1 MPLAVGFRLI
11 RHLSTALICRAAANR
26 ISSCSRRPDL
36 DGPHLSLFMNKNF
49 ESAIPMGN
57 YIVSPA
63 TQETSTGLY
72 RASIAVQRTQSKGA
86 YCRIFNFDCEFVTR
100 EAARVYAITQG
111 WLETGSANPQTC

>member
-1 MPLAVGFRLI
+1 MSPAVGSRFI

-26 ISSCSRRPDL
+26 ISFCSSRPL
-36 DGPHLSLFMNKNF
+36 QRGPHLSLFMNQNF

-63 TQETSTGLY
+63 TQETSAGLF
-72 RASIAVQRTQSKGA
+72 RASIAVQRSQSKGA
-86 YCRIFNFDCEFVTR
+86 YCRVFNFDCEFVSR

-111 WLETGSANPQTC
+111 WLETGSANAQTC